1 MADQSNSTAV
11 PSSPDRNK
19 KKRIRNWTAD
29 DRAAHRVFERSRR
42 EAFKERLTVSLDAV
56 TQCAQ
61 LTWMQTLASL
71 IPSLRSTDPNRLS
84 KHVVIDQSVALHK
97 AEQKEIAES
106 LQRINRLVAERDDL
120 LSELNTWRLNA
131 GLEVHQARV
140 TAEEP
145 ETTTSIPIL
154 DEASASM
161 LRTGVSSISIG
172 ANNERGAG
180 SRSLYLEEQSSFVT
194 ADHDLTNEPVL
205 DETVEANLPSTSM
218 SMDIPWMS
226 PEMDF
231 TMPNSLG
238 LTAGY
243 NTNAPPKSPSYTHLP
258 MSYDM
263 ANNNI
268 ENDPLR
274 FNTSMMHMADPS
286 TFHND
291 TYIYTG

>member
-1 MADQSNSTAV
+1 MSSTDNTSPPMADQSNSMAV

-42 EAFKERLTVSLDAV
+42 EAFKERLTASLDSV
-56 TQCAQ
+56 
-61 LTWMQTLASL
+61 S
-71 IPSLRSTDPNRLS
+71 R
-84 KHVVIDQSVALHK
+84 VALHK
-97 AEQKEIAES
+97 VEQKEIADS

-140 TAEEP
+140 TADDSEI
-145 ETTTSIPIL
+145 TASIPIL
-154 DEASASM
+154 DEAGASI

-180 SRSLYLEEQSSFVT
+180 SRSLYLEEQSSFV
-194 ADHDLTNEPVL
+194 ARENDLPTEPVL

-226 PEMDF
+226 SEMDF
-231 TMPNSLG
+231 TMPNSLT
-238 LTAGY
+238 LAAGY
-243 NTNAPPKSPSYTHLP
+243 DTNAPPKSPSYTHLP

-263 ANNNI
+263 ANNNL
-268 ENDPLR
+268 ENEPLR
-274 FNTSMMHMADPS
+274 FSTSMMHMADPS
-286 TFHND
+286 TFHNE

>member
-1 MADQSNSTAV
+1 MSSTDNTSPPMADQPNSTAA

-42 EAFKERLTVSLDAV
+42 EAFKERLT
-56 TQCAQ
+56 
-61 LTWMQTLASL
+61 TLASL

-106 LQRINRLVAERDDL
+106 IQRINRLVAERDDL
-120 LSELNTWRLNA
+120 LSELNTWRVNA
-131 GLEVHQARV
+131 GLEIHQARV
-140 TAEEP
+140 TSDDSRAP
-145 ETTTSIPIL
+145 SMPVL

-161 LRTGVSSISIG
+161 LRAGVSSISNG
-172 ANNERGAG
+172 TNNEHGVAG
-180 SRSLYLEEQSSFVT
+180 GRPIYLEEQSSFV
-194 ADHDLTNEPVL
+194 APEHDLTTEPAMTQAA
-205 DETVEANLPSTSM
+205 ETNLSSTSM

-226 PEMDF
+226 TEMDF
-231 TMPNSLG
+231 TMPNSLT
-238 LTAGY
+238 LAADY
-243 NTNAPPKSPSYTHLP
+243 NPATSPKSSSYTHLP
-258 MSYDM
+258 MPYDM
-263 ANNNI
+263 ATTDNL
-268 ENDPLR
+268 EDEALR

-286 TFHND
+286 SFHND

>member
-1 MADQSNSTAV
+1 MSSTDNTSPPMADQSNSTAA

-42 EAFKERLTVSLDAV
+42 EAFKERLT
-56 TQCAQ
+56 
-61 LTWMQTLASL
+61 TLASL

-97 AEQKEIAES
+97 AEQKEIADS
-106 LQRINRLVAERDDL
+106 LQKINRLVAERDHL

-131 GLEVHQARV
+131 GLEVRQARV
-140 TAEEP
+140 TADDS

-154 DEASASM
+154 DEAGASM

-172 ANNERGAG
+172 ANNEREAG
-180 SRSLYLEEQSSFVT
+180 GRSLYLEEQSAFVAT
-194 ADHDLTNEPVL
+194 ENDLATEPVL
-205 DETVEANLPSTSM
+205 AGGAEANLPSTSM

-226 PEMDF
+226 SEMDY
-231 TMPNSLG
+231 TMPNSLT
-238 LTAGY
+238 LATDY

-258 MSYDM
+258 ISYDM
-263 ANNNI
+263 ATNNL
-268 ENDPLR
+268 ENETLR

-286 TFHND
+286 TYHND

>member
-1 MADQSNSTAV
+1 MSSTENASPPMADQSNSTAA

-42 EAFKERLTVSLDAV
+42 EAFKERLT
-56 TQCAQ
+56 
-61 LTWMQTLASL
+61 TLASL

-131 GLEVHQARV
+131 GLEARQVRV
-140 TAEEP
+140 TADDS
-145 ETTTSIPIL
+145 ETTSVPIL

-161 LRTGVSSISIG
+161 LRTGVSSISVG
-172 ANNERGAG
+172 ANNEQGAAG
-180 SRSLYLEEQSSFVT
+180 GRPLYLEEQSSFVAT
-194 ADHDLTNEPVL
+194 EHDLTSEPVMARTA
-205 DETVEANLPSTSM
+205 ETNLPSASM

-226 PEMDF
+226 TEMDF
-231 TMPNSLG
+231 TIPNSLT
-238 LTAGY
+238 LAADY
-243 NTNAPPKSPSYTHLP
+243 NAAAPPKSPSYTHLP
-258 MSYDM
+258 MPYDM
-263 ANNNI
+263 ATNNL
-268 ENDPLR
+268 EDETLR

-286 TFHND
+286 IFHND

>member
-1 MADQSNSTAV
+1 MSSTENTSPPMADQSNSMAV

-42 EAFKERLTVSLDAV
+42 EAFKERLTASLDS
-56 TQCAQ
+56 
-61 LTWMQTLASL
+61 TLASL

-106 LQRINRLVAERDDL
+106 LQRINRLVIERDDL
-120 LSELNTWRLNA
+120 LTELNTWRLNA
-131 GLEVHQARV
+131 GLEVRQARV
-140 TAEEP
+140 TADDSEISA
-145 ETTTSIPIL
+145 SIPIL
-154 DEASASM
+154 DEASASI

-180 SRSLYLEEQSSFVT
+180 SRSLYLEEQPSFVAT
-194 ADHDLTNEPVL
+194 ENDLTTEPVL

-226 PEMDF
+226 SEMDF
-231 TMPNSLG
+231 TMPNSLT
-238 LTAGY
+238 LADGY
-243 NTNAPPKSPSYTHLP
+243 STNAPPKSPSYTHLP
-258 MSYDM
+258 MTYDM
-263 ANNNI
+263 ANNNL
-268 ENDPLR
+268 ENEALR
-274 FNTSMMHMADPS
+274 FNTSMIHMADPS

-291 TYIYTG
+291 TFIYTG

>member
-1 MADQSNSTAV
+1 MSSTENTSPPMADQSNSTAA

-42 EAFKERLTVSLDAV
+42 EAFKERLT
-56 TQCAQ
+56 
-61 LTWMQTLASL
+61 TLAGL
-71 IPSLRSTDPNRLS
+71 VPSLRSTDPNRLS

-131 GLEVHQARV
+131 GLEVRQARV
-140 TAEEP
+140 TSEDSESP
-145 ETTTSIPIL
+145 SIPIL

-172 ANNERGAG
+172 ANNERGAAG
-180 SRSLYLEEQSSFVT
+180 GRPLYLEEQSSFV
-194 ADHDLTNEPVL
+194 AAEHDLTTEPAMVRAA
-205 DETVEANLPSTSM
+205 ESNLPSTSM

-226 PEMDF
+226 SEMDF
-231 TMPNSLG
+231 TIPSSLS
-238 LTAGY
+238 LAADY
-243 NTNAPPKSPSYTHLP
+243 NAAVPPKSPSYTHLP
-258 MSYDM
+258 MPYDM
-263 ANNNI
+263 TANSLDD
-268 ENDPLR
+268 ETLR
-274 FNTSMMHMADPS
+274 FNTPAMHLADPS
-286 TFHND
+286 AFHND

>member
-1 MADQSNSTAV
+1 MSSTDNTSPPMADQSNSTAV

-42 EAFKERLTVSLDAV
+42 EAFKERLT
-56 TQCAQ
+56 
-61 LTWMQTLASL
+61 TLASL

-140 TAEEP
+140 TAEDP
-145 ETTTSIPIL
+145 ETTPSIPIL

-194 ADHDLTNEPVL
+194 TDHDLTTEPVL
-205 DETVEANLPSTSM
+205 NEAVEADLPSTSM

-231 TMPNSLG
+231 AMPNALG
-238 LTAGY
+238 LATGY

-263 ANNNI
+263 ANNNL

-274 FNTSMMHMADPS
+274 FNTSMMHLADPS